1 VTFEVQSAVSTSAV
15 VPQVRDVLLSVDSR
29 LIAEDVKTL
38 AEQVDQSLNEERLVS
53 TVSGC
58 FGALALV
65 LACIGLYG
73 VMAYAVARRTN
84 EIGLRMALG
93 AEKGDVFRMVIGQGL
108 RLALAGLVI
117 GVVGALVLAR
127 LLTSFSQLLFGVR
140 AADSPTI
147 VGVSLVMLTVAAIA
161 CFIPASRAMRV
172 DPMVTLRYE

>member
-1 VTFEVQSAVSTSAV
+1 
-15 VPQVRDVLLSVDSR
+15 
-29 LIAEDVKTL
+29 VKTL
-38 AEQVDQSLNEERLVS
+38 AEQVDQSLDEEKLVC

-73 VMAYAVARRTN
+73 VMAYSVARRTN

-108 RLALAGLVI
+108 KLALAGLSI
-117 GVVGALVLAR
+117 GVVAALVLAR
-127 LLTSFSQLLFGVR
+127 LMTSFSQVLYGVR
-140 AADSPTI
+140 ATDFPTI
-147 VGVSLVMLTVAAIA
+147 IAVSLVMVTVATIA
-161 CFIPASRAMRV
+161 CYIPASRAMRV

>member
-1 VTFEVQSAVSTSAV
+1 
-15 VPQVRDVLLSVDSR
+15 L

-38 AEQVDQSLNEERLVS
+38 AEQVDRSLNEEKLVS

-73 VMAYAVARRTN
+73 VMAYSVARRTS

-108 RLALAGLVI
+108 KLALAGLAI
-117 GVVGALVLAR
+117 GVIAALALAR
-127 LLTSFSQLLFGVR
+127 LMTSFSQLLYGVR
-140 AADSPTI
+140 PTDSPTI
-147 VGVSLVMLTVAAIA
+147 IAVLLIMLTVAAIA
-161 CFIPASRAMRV
+161 SFIPASRAMRV